1 MPIGNKACHAR
12 FVKAQQERHKKK
24 LREMKASIDTKEPHT
39 RQGGKRRNPK
49 KEQMME
55 ERYAQI
61 ERDNRLLLEKMS
73 YIMRH
78 QSMDIRED
86 TGEYSQS
93 LNRERRKRELQRITR
108 ENQKILARIQA
119 AEPTYDHLEWAEHER
134 NHEET
139 MKRLCELP
147 LVIHGD
153 PAPQDED
160 GGHGGDIPVTTN
172 APRHGA
178 RSDADGLL
186 RGRRRQRRPRVE
198 VGRSSA
204 RRSRSA
210 AALGL

>member
-1 MPIGNKACHAR
+1 MSYIM
-12 FVKAQQERHKKK
+12 RHQSMDI
-24 LREMKASIDTKEPHT
+24 REDTGEYSPVSS
-39 RQGGKRRNPK
+39 R
-49 KEQMME
+49 
-55 ERYAQI
+55 
-61 ERDNRLLLEKMS
+61 MS

-160 GGHGGDIPVTTN
+160 EGY
-172 APRHGA
+172 
-178 RSDADGLL
+178 
-186 RGRRRQRRPRVE
+186 
-198 VGRSSA
+198 
-204 RRSRSA
+204 
-210 AALGL
+210 

>member
-1 MPIGNKACHAR
+1 MDRARRAMPIGNKACHAR

-134 NHEET
+134 NHEEI

-153 PAPQDED
+153 SAPQDED
-160 GGHGGDIPVTTN
+160 EGY
-172 APRHGA
+172 
-178 RSDADGLL
+178 
-186 RGRRRQRRPRVE
+186 
-198 VGRSSA
+198 
-204 RRSRSA
+204 
-210 AALGL
+210 

>member
-1 MPIGNKACHAR
+1 MDRARRAMPIGNKACHAR

-119 AEPTYDHLEWAEHER
+119 IEPTYDRIVGRARAEPRGDDEA
-134 NHEET
+134 
-139 MKRLCELP
+139 P
-147 LVIHGD
+147 LRAAAGH
-153 PAPQDED
+153 PRRPRAP
-160 GGHGGDIPVTTN
+160 GRG
-172 APRHGA
+172 R
-178 RSDADGLL
+178 GLL
-186 RGRRRQRRPRVE
+186 RD
-198 VGRSSA
+198 
-204 RRSRSA
+204 
-210 AALGL
+210 LL

>member
-1 MPIGNKACHAR
+1 MDRARRAMPIGNKACHAR

-139 MKRLCELP
+139 MKRGGYPSPYHLMLDLMRRDACC
-147 LVIHGD
+147 D
-153 PAPQDED
+153 PSHALIED
-160 GGHGGDIPVTTN
+160 TAVLEASVRFGRGG
-172 APRHGA
+172 
-178 RSDADGLL
+178 
-186 RGRRRQRRPRVE
+186 
-198 VGRSSA
+198 
-204 RRSRSA
+204 
-210 AALGL
+210 ALAHAK

>member
-1 MPIGNKACHAR
+1 MDRARRAMPIGNKACHAR

-108 ENQKILARIQA
+108 ENQKILARIHPGRRADLRPPRVGRARAQPRGDDEAPLRA
-119 AEPTYDHLEWAEHER
+119 AA
-134 NHEET
+134 
-139 MKRLCELP
+139 
-147 LVIHGD
+147 
-153 PAPQDED
+153 
-160 GGHGGDIPVTTN
+160 GHSWGFSPSRRG
-172 APRHGA
+172 R
-178 RSDADGLL
+178 GLL
-186 RGRRRQRRPRVE
+186 RD
-198 VGRSSA
+198 
-204 RRSRSA
+204 
-210 AALGL
+210 LL

>member
-1 MPIGNKACHAR
+1 MTEHGPVPTPAMVRAIQADVRRQRAEAAWEDDPKNRPAPGKRRRDGNPLKKR
-12 FVKAQQERHKKK
+12 GRDEREVEELEAK

-160 GGHGGDIPVTTN
+160 EGY
-172 APRHGA
+172 
-178 RSDADGLL
+178 
-186 RGRRRQRRPRVE
+186 
-198 VGRSSA
+198 
-204 RRSRSA
+204 
-210 AALGL
+210 